1 MSVVLCGRKS
11 FLIRKSLLG
20 SLFGVLLAA
29 PLLLPAQQSGQESVA
44 GFIPP
49 SATVIASTPQSLSSN
64 GVPAEISELR
74 PSASPGP
81 TLYRFGYDFPI
92 ATSAASGDFNALA
105 SVTTASSLLD
115 SDAND
120 DAKAAPDSSGD
131 SAGLVSAP
139 AEPPKSSTHI
149 HWKAANEQALLSTG
163 IMHTFNLWTE
173 AGTRDALYGPWLQNW
188 THSVAELRGWSD
200 SDRFM
205 APYVGHTIQGAIFG
219 YILRQNDPKYR
230 DVQYGDGREYYISLL
245 RSMGFS
251 AIWHTQWKIG
261 PASEASIGNVML
273 HASPGFITLVDT
285 PTLGTVDMFAEDA
298 ADRYLIMGLEN
309 RTANGFFIVLARCFL
324 NPGRSFANLMA
335 FKQPWH
341 RDTRMGL
348 FGENHL
354 RREEMIAD
362 WKYSG
367 GPKPFE
373 FVKRDLVSD
382 DSKPEHVFPKEA
394 AIELAAYPNY
404 EHFSN
409 GKNCVGGGGSGAARV
424 NPALQIVA
432 EINGCLVMGMPQSNQ
447 SGDSLFYG
455 AGVRWTPL
463 AARRWSPFTEVLFG
477 GRKVTYEVI
486 DLALRTTLL
495 DEWNDGSGTL
505 PHYPK
510 RSDYSTEVA
519 SNGPSLAAGGGVD
532 WVMKRPFAWR
542 LVNVQYTH
550 SWMGGVEQI
559 RPDSGFRVTTEAVLR
574 IGTW

>member
-1 MSVVLCGRKS
+1 VSVAVGRRKFFPSFILGALLCAKT
-11 FLIRKSLLG
+11 LL
-20 SLFGVLLAA
+20 VPQTAV
-29 PLLLPAQQSGQESVA
+29 GQEGDFFS
-44 GFIPP
+44 FILP
-49 SATVIASTPQSLSSN
+49 SATVVDSA
-64 GVPAEISELR
+64 SELASSEAPPPPR
-74 PSASPGP
+74 ITLHPSTSPIWAVHEGSS
-81 TLYRFGYDFPI
+81 I
-92 ATSAASGDFNALA
+92 SALDAGAALPVDFNALTRFTGSELYDLDDSGPGKNLA
-105 SVTTASSLLD
+105 PSSAASS
-115 SDAND
+115 N
-120 DAKAAPDSSGD
+120 
-131 SAGLVSAP
+131 LVSP
-139 AEPPKSSTHI
+139 TPEPPKPSTHI
-149 HWKAANEQALLSTG
+149 RWKSANQQALLSTG
-163 IMHTFNLWTE
+163 IMHTFNIWTE
-173 AGTRDALYGPWLQNW
+173 AGTRDALYGPWFNDW

-230 DVQYGDGREYYISLL
+230 DVQWGDGREYFVSLL

-251 AIWHTQWKIG
+251 AVWHTQWKIG
-261 PASEASIGNVML
+261 PASEDSIGNVML

-285 PTLGTVDMFAEDA
+285 PTLGTVDMIAEDA
-298 ADRYLIMGLEN
+298 ADRYLVMGLEN
-309 RTANGFFIVLARCFL
+309 RTANGPLIALARCFL

-348 FGENHL
+348 FGENHI
-354 RREEMIAD
+354 RREKMLD
-362 WKYSG
+362 DYKYYA

-373 FVKRDLVSD
+373 FVKRQPVSD
-382 DSKPEHVFPKEA
+382 DSAAGHVFPKEA

-409 GKNCVGGGGSGAARV
+409 GKNCIGGGGSGAARL

-432 EINGCLVMGMPQSNQ
+432 EVNGCLVMGMPQSNE

-455 AGVRWTPL
+455 AGARWTPL
-463 AARRWSPFTEVLFG
+463 ASKRWSPFTEVLFG

-486 DLALRTTLL
+486 DLALRKQLL
-495 DEWNDGSGTL
+495 DEWNDGNGTL

-542 LVNVQYTH
+542 LVNVQYTR

-559 RPDSGFRVTTEAVLR
+559 HPDSGFRVTTEAVLR

>member
-1 MSVVLCGRKS
+1 MLVVLCGRKS
-11 FLIRKSLLG
+11 FLIRKSLLC
-20 SLFGVLLAA
+20 SLFGAFLAA
-29 PLLLPAQQSGQESVA
+29 PLLLFAQQAEPENVSGFVLP
-44 GFIPP
+44 FT
-49 SATVIASTPQSLSSN
+49 TVVASTPQHLSFDSAA
-64 GVPAEISELR
+64 PTSADLR
-74 PSASPGP
+74 HSASPAP
-81 TLYRFGYDFPI
+81 TIAPPDFELPG
-92 ATSAASGDFNALA
+92 APSFASGDFNALA
-105 SVTTASSLLD
+105 SVTASSLLD
-115 SDAND
+115 LDAND
-120 DAKAAPDSSGD
+120 DAKSVPDSPGD
-131 SAGLVSAP
+131 SASVMTSP
-139 AEPPKSSTHI
+139 AEPPKNNTHI

-173 AGTRDALYGPWLQNW
+173 AGTRDALNGPWLQDW

-285 PTLGTVDMFAEDA
+285 PTLGTVDMLAEDA

-309 RTANGFFIVLARCFL
+309 RTANGLFIVLARCFL

-348 FGENHL
+348 FGENHI
-354 RREEMIAD
+354 RREQMIAD
-362 WKYSG
+362 WKYNG

-409 GKNCVGGGGSGAARV
+409 GGKNCIGGGGSGAARL
-424 NPALQIVA
+424 NPVLQIVA
-432 EINGCLVMGMPQSNQ
+432 EINGCLVMGMPQSNE

-532 WVMKRPFAWR
+532 WVMKRP
-542 LVNVQYTH
+542 LP
-550 SWMGGVEQI
+550 GGWSMWNIPTRGWAASNRFTPTV
-559 RPDSGFRVTTEAVLR
+559 DSA
-574 IGTW
+574 

>member
-1 MSVVLCGRKS
+1 VAFGGRK
-11 FLIRKSLLG
+11 FFPGFILGALLCAKT
-20 SLFGVLLAA
+20 LLAPQTA
-29 PLLLPAQQSGQESVA
+29 VGQEVDSFS
-44 GFIPP
+44 FILP
-49 SATVIASTPQSLSSN
+49 SATVVASTSEPALSKAPPLPQ
-64 GVPAEISELR
+64 ITFH
-74 PSASPGP
+74 PSA
-81 TLYRFGYDFPI
+81 FPRWAVHESGSGI
-92 ATSAASGDFNALA
+92 SALDAEAALPVDFNALTRFTDSYLYDLYDSDSGKNLPPSSTA
-105 SVTTASSLLD
+105 ASSL
-115 SDAND
+115 
-120 DAKAAPDSSGD
+120 
-131 SAGLVSAP
+131 VSP
-139 AEPPKSSTHI
+139 TPEPPKPSTHI
-149 HWKAANEQALLSTG
+149 HWKSANQQALLSTG
-163 IMHTFNLWTE
+163 IMHVFNLWTE
-173 AGTRDALYGPWLQNW
+173 AGTRDALYGPWLNDW

-230 DVQYGDGREYYISLL
+230 DVQWGDGREYFISLL

-251 AIWHTQWKIG
+251 AVWHTQWKIG

-285 PTLGTVDMFAEDA
+285 PTLGTVDMLAEDA
-298 ADRYLIMGLEN
+298 ADRYLVMGLEN
-309 RTANGFFIVLARCFL
+309 RTANGPLIALARCFL

-348 FGENHL
+348 FGENHI
-354 RREEMIAD
+354 RREEMLD
-362 WKYSG
+362 DYKYYA

-373 FVKRDLVSD
+373 FVKRQPVSD
-382 DSKPEHVFPKEA
+382 DSAPGHVFPKEA

-409 GKNCVGGGGSGAARV
+409 GKNCIGGGGSGAARL
-424 NPALQIVA
+424 NPVLQIVA
-432 EINGCLVMGMPQSNQ
+432 EINGCLVMGMPQSNE

-455 AGVRWTPL
+455 AGARWTPL
-463 AARRWSPFTEVLFG
+463 ASRRWSPFTEVLFG

-495 DEWNDGSGTL
+495 NEWNDGNGTL

-519 SNGPSLAAGGGVD
+519 SNGPSLAAGGGLD

-542 LVNVQYTH
+542 LVNVQYTR

-559 RPDSGFRVTTEAVLR
+559 HPDSGFRVTTEAVLR